1 MAELADF
8 NPTLVA
14 DCFNCVGVVSTD
26 TVITQGLERLAT
38 FSAAEVRTF
47 AHLSAVDPMS
57 RVLADIHQCYI
68 RVLPPEIRSNNPP
81 ISRTFCALRYS
92 FHRHQRYW
100 WIQQRISG
108 PSGQE
113 RTVVT
118 LSLSWPNLRDMFPD
132 PTSSTPDLNHRGLP
146 INRCDRP
153 EL

>member
-1 MAELADF
+1 MAALANF

-14 DCFNCVGVVSTD
+14 DCFNVFTGCVKIINTD

-38 FSAAEVRTF
+38 VSAVAVLRTF
-47 AHLSAVDPMS
+47 AHLSTVDPMS

-68 RVLPPEIRSNNPP
+68 RVLPPEIRSNSPP
-81 ISRTFCALRYS
+81 LSHTFCALRSLFY
-92 FHRHQRYW
+92 RHQRYW

-118 LSLSWPNLRDMFPD
+118 RS
-132 PTSSTPDLNHRGLP
+132 H
-146 INRCDRP
+146 
-153 EL
+153 